1 ADGLAADLTA
11 LGARVEVA
19 ACDAADR
26 DALAA
31 VLAGRTLAGVVHTA
45 GVLDDG
51 IISSLTPEKMATV
64 MRPKVD
70 AALNLHELTAGQDL
84 SAFVLFSSA
93 AGVTGGAGQ
102 GNYAAAN
109 TFLDGLA
116 AHRRARGLPAQS
128 LAWGLWEEA
137 SGMTGALD
145 TADLAGMRR
154 DGVLPLASDEGMALL
169 DAAGALDRAFVA
181 PVRLDLTG
189 QRRSDVPYLMR
200 DLVRGPARR
209 AVDPAASATE
219 PAENLRDRLARLTPA
234 RREQALLDVV
244 RTRAAATLGFADADE
259 VDAERSFRDMGFDSL
274 AAVRFRNALGEAV
287 GERLSATLVFDHPT
301 ALVLTRHL
309 LDELGLSE
317 PESTPESTPEAE
329 QDQGAQDMEDR
340 TAAIQNMSL
349 AELLRTA
356 QRSGDPT

>member
-1 ADGLAADLTA
+1 
-11 LGARVEVA
+11 
-19 ACDAADR
+19 
-26 DALAA
+26 
-31 VLAGRTLAGVVHTA
+31 
-45 GVLDDG
+45 
-51 IISSLTPEKMATV
+51 

-70 AALNLHELTAGQDL
+70 AALNLHELTADQDL

-116 AHRRARGLPAQS
+116 AHRRANGLPAQS

-137 SGMTGALD
+137 SGMTGELAE
-145 TADLAGMRR
+145 ADVAVMQN
-154 DGVLPLASDEGMALL
+154 DGVLPIASQEGLAML
-169 DAAGALDRAFVA
+169 DAAGALDRAFLA
-181 PVRLDLTG
+181 PVRLDLSG
-189 QRRSDVPYLMR
+189 QSRADVPYLMR

-209 AVDPAASATE
+209 VVDVAAPAAE
-219 PAENLRDRLARLTPA
+219 PAESLRDRLARLTPT

-244 RTRAAATLGFADADE
+244 RAQAAATLGFADADE

-274 AAVRFRNALGEAV
+274 AAVKFRNGLGEAV
-287 GERLSATLVFDHPT
+287 GERLPATIVFDHPT

-309 LDELGLSE
+309 LEEMAINE
-317 PESTPESTPEAE
+317 PEPEPEPAE
-329 QDQGAQDMEDR
+329 DTEDR
-340 TAAIQNMSL
+340 TAAIQSMDL

-356 QRSGDPT
+356 RRSGDPT